1 MKKILAMLLAVMMLL
16 SVASVAMA
24 ENEYYTPE
32 TTVKI
37 KKNYELSGEGTSP
50 AETFYLKMKSK
61 SVSQSEATDAPALPA
76 DTNGYVATVE
86 YAKGAAGSATK
97 TGEFAFKLPTY
108 TKVGVYT
115 YILEEVDN
123 GIAGV
128 TYNTNGNTLTLVVTV
143 VNDATADGKL
153 AVTATVHTE
162 SPLGTKAED
171 KKDSFDNTYTA
182 NKLTVTKNV
191 TGKLGDLTKDF
202 YFQATFTSE
211 KEVTSEVK
219 YGDQTLTFTKG
230 NDGKYTATATF
241 TLNGSTANQMVFAN
255 LPKGVTYTVV
265 ELSGVNGTEVAQGG
279 TIEDKYTVSYDNA
292 KSGTM
297 EGTALSTTI
306 TNNYDGTIDMGVML
320 DSMPY
325 VLVLAVV
332 GAAVIALI
340 AKKRRA
346 ED

>member
-24 ENEYYTPE
+24 EGEYYTPE

-50 AETFYLKMKSK
+50 AETFYLKMKTK
-61 SVSQSEATDAPALPA
+61 SVAQSEATEAPALPE
-76 DTNGYVATVE
+76 TNGYVATVKYE
-86 YAKGAAGSATK
+86 KGAAGSTTK
-97 TGEFAFKLPTY
+97 TGEFTFNLPTY

-115 YILEEVDN
+115 YTLEEVDN
-123 GIAGV
+123 GTAGV
-128 TYNTNGNTLTLVVTV
+128 TYNTNNNTLTLVVTV
-143 VNDATADGKL
+143 VNDANAAGKL

-162 SPLGTKAED
+162 SPLGTKED
-171 KKDSFDNTYTA
+171 EKKDSFDNTYTA
-182 NKLTVTKNV
+182 NKLTVTKKV

-202 YFQATFTSE
+202 YFKATFTSDKKVE
-211 KEVTSEVK
+211 SEVK
-219 YGDQTLTFTKG
+219 YGDQTLSFTQG
-230 NDGKYTATATF
+230 TDGKWTAIATF
-241 TLNGSTANQMVFAN
+241 TLNGSTANEMTFEN
-255 LPKGVTYTVV
+255 LPKGVSYTVV
-265 ELSGVNGTEVAQGG
+265 ELSGENGTEVAQGDK
-279 TIEDKYTVSYDNA
+279 IEEKYTVSYDTA
-292 KSGTM
+292 KTGTM

-306 TNNYDGTIDMGVML
+306 TNNYDGEIDMGVML

-340 AKKRRA
+340 AKKRRV